1 MQPHDQ
7 HIAEHT
13 SQHTTKRFV
22 SIFATL
28 VYCLGLAACGGGG
41 GATSPIVRNT
51 GPVVEP
57 DPATTSPVLA
67 ASGAG
72 DLLSYVKAKILQ
84 GASNPSAV
92 NDLTGG
98 PVTTASPMA
107 SPAPAANAPTTGGT
121 SSPAAFAGTRL
132 QEQGVDEDDLVKTD
146 DTMLYALVA
155 SRSTYS
161 GNIVTTTPAQLL
173 AQRRLVDGQLQAA
186 SSITLSSQT
195 DTQVMRSGIYLA
207 SGAQRIAVLGQSNKT
222 SSLPMPQ
229 PLPVTAGA
237 APANVAPVDPSVV
250 PSAAPPIATSLPYYN
265 YYLPQVSLEVVNLST
280 TTALTAGQRR
290 VIDGQLVGSRMIGTH
305 LYVVSTWSPNLSRY
319 YGSNNTATASL
330 TTADILPAVQID
342 GAAPQPLLQDTD
354 CYVQAANKSRAV
366 QITTIT
372 AFDIASPSLQHT
384 SRCFVGGSDGL
395 YMSPEN
401 VYITSSRY
409 YTYASNAAA
418 TQFTSGSKTDVHKF
432 ELKGPQINYKGSGEV
447 PGHLGW
453 DKDKLP
459 YRMSEYQGDLRV
471 LSFTGETG
479 WTFSLASVNGVPAT
493 SVVTNAP
500 ASPAT
505 LTILRQGSNNTL
517 PVVGSLPN
525 SQRPAALGKPGEQVY
540 GVQFVGAR
548 AYVVTFRRTDPL
560 YVLDVSNPVDPKAL
574 GELEMPGFSDYLVPM
589 GDKLLL
595 GVGKDAG
602 SDGRIGGV
610 KVALMNVANPAQPSV
625 VNSFVI
631 GKAGSVSG
639 VDASSHGLNIF
650 QQGKVFRI
658 ALPVRVH
665 ETPLGNS
672 SFFNP
677 TSQGLY
683 RFEVDTTAST
693 LISKPSIT
701 ATAYSGS
708 DPYATIYGKFAIDQD
723 RAMQID
729 TNIYYF
735 TGGQFMAANW

>member
-1 MQPHDQ
+1 MQPHDK
-7 HIAEHT
+7 HAARRIASLFT
-13 SQHTTKRFV
+13 V
-22 SIFATL
+22 L
-28 VYCLGLAACGGGG
+28 VYCLGIAACGGGG
-41 GATSPIVRNT
+41 AASS
-51 GPVVEP
+51 GPVVVDPILVVDP

-72 DLLSYVKAKILQ
+72 DLLSYVKTKIQ
-84 GASNPSAV
+84 QAASSPNTV
-92 NDLTGG
+92 NDVASG
-98 PVTTASPMA
+98 PVTTASPVA
-107 SPAPAANAPTTGGT
+107 SPAPAANAPASGGT
-121 SSPAAFAGTRL
+121 SSPTAFAGTRL

-146 DTMLYALVA
+146 GTMLYALVA
-155 SRSTYS
+155 ARSTYS
-161 GNIVTTTPAQLL
+161 GNSVTSTPAQLL
-173 AQRRLVDGQLQAA
+173 AQRRLADGQLQAA
-186 SSITLSSQT
+186 GSITLGGQT
-195 DTQVMRSGIYLA
+195 DTQAMRSGIYLA
-207 SGAQRIAVLGQSNKT
+207 SSAQRIAVLGY
-222 SSLPMPQ
+222 SSKISIAPLPQ
-229 PLPVTAGA
+229 PLPAPKAGA
-237 APANVAPVDPSVV
+237 SANSA
-250 PSAAPPIATSLPYYN
+250 PSASPPVATSPAFYDYYA
-265 YYLPQVSLEVVNLST
+265 PQVSLEVVNLST
-280 TTALTAGQRR
+280 TAALTAGQRL
-290 VIDGQLVGSRMIGTH
+290 VIDGQLVGSRMIGNQ

-330 TTADILPAVQID
+330 TTAEILPTVQID
-342 GAAPQPLLQDTD
+342 NAPPQALLQDTD
-354 CYVQAANKSRAV
+354 CYVQSANKSRAV

-372 AFDIASPSLQHT
+372 AFDLASPSLQRT

-432 ELKGPQINYKGSGEV
+432 ELKGQQINYKGSGEV

-453 DKDKLP
+453 DKDKLS

-471 LSFTGETG
+471 LSFTGQTG
-479 WTFSLASVNGVPAT
+479 WTFTPASVNGVPAT
-493 SVVTNAP
+493 TAVTSTP

-505 LTILRQGSNNTL
+505 VTILRQGTNNSL
-517 PVVGSLPN
+517 QVVGSLPN

-540 GVQFVGAR
+540 GVQFVGGR

-631 GKAGSVSG
+631 GKAGSMSG
-639 VDASSHGLNIF
+639 ADTSSHGLNIF
-650 QQGKVFRI
+650 QQGNVFRI

-665 ETPLGNS
+665 ETS
-672 SFFNP
+672 SGSTSFYNP

-693 LISKPSIT
+693 LINKPSIT
-701 ATAYSGS
+701 ATTYSAT
-708 DPYATIYGKFAIDQD
+708 DPYATVYGKYALDQD
-723 RAMQID
+723 RAVQID
-729 TNIYYF
+729 ANVYYF

>member
-1 MQPHDQ
+1 MLPYDNHAARQT
-7 HIAEHT
+7 A
-13 SQHTTKRFV
+13 
-22 SIFATL
+22 SILAVL

-41 GATSPIVRNT
+41 ASSSPAVVN
-51 GPVVEP
+51 PVTVVDP
-57 DPATTSPVLA
+57 DPAATSPVLA

-72 DLLSYVKAKILQ
+72 DLLSYVRAKILQ
-84 GASNPSAV
+84 GAGSPNAV
-92 NDLTGG
+92 NDVAGG
-98 PVTTASPMA
+98 PVTTASPVA
-107 SPAPAANAPTTGGT
+107 SPAPAANGPASVGTGSPT
-121 SSPAAFAGTRL
+121 AFAGTRL
-132 QEQGVDEDDLVKTD
+132 QELGVDEDDLVKTD
-146 DTMLYALVA
+146 GTMLYALVA
-155 SRSTYS
+155 ARSTYS
-161 GNIVTTTPAQLL
+161 GNSLTTTPAQLL
-173 AQRRLVDGQLQAA
+173 AQRRLADGQLQAA
-186 SSITLSSQT
+186 GSITLGAQT
-195 DTQVMRSGIYLA
+195 DTQVTRSGIYLA
-207 SGAQRIAVLGQSNKT
+207 SSAQRIAVLGY
-222 SSLPMPQ
+222 SSKISIAPSPQ
-229 PLPVTAGA
+229 PLP
-237 APANVAPVDPSVV
+237 APAVGAPSTTAPVAPSASPPMSTSV
-250 PSAAPPIATSLPYYN
+250 PFYDYYA
-265 YYLPQVSLEVVNLST
+265 PQVSLEIVNLST
-280 TTALTAGQRR
+280 TAALTTGQRL
-290 VIDGQLVGSRMIGTH
+290 VIDGQLVGSRMIGNQ
-305 LYVVSTWSPNLSRY
+305 LYVVSTWSPNLLRY

-330 TTADILPAVQID
+330 TTADILPTVQID
-342 GAAPQPLLQDTD
+342 GAAPQPLLRDTD

-372 AFDIASPSLQHT
+372 AFDLASVSLQRT

-471 LSFTGETG
+471 LSFTGQTG
-479 WTFSLASVNGVPAT
+479 WTFTAASVNGVPAT

-505 LTILRQGSNNTL
+505 LTILRQGSNSTL
-517 PVVGSLPN
+517 QAVGSLPN

-540 GVQFVGAR
+540 GVQFVGGR

-595 GVGKDAG
+595 GVGKDAS

-610 KVALMNVANPAQPSV
+610 KVALMNVANPAQPRV

-631 GKAGSVSG
+631 GKAGSTSG

-650 QQGKVFRI
+650 QQGNVFRI

-665 ETPLGNS
+665 ETPSGNS

-677 TSQGLY
+677 ISQGLY
-683 RFEVDTTAST
+683 RFEVDTTAGT

-701 ATAYSGS
+701 ATTYSGS
-708 DPYATIYGKFAIDQD
+708 DPYASIYGKYAIDQD

-729 TNIYYF
+729 ANIYYF

>member
-1 MQPHDQ
+1 MQPHEHHMH
-7 HIAEHT
+7 HI
-13 SQHTTKRFV
+13 QQRFALL
-22 SIFATL
+22 SAALI
-28 VYCLGLAACGGGG
+28 CGLGLIACGG
-41 GATSPIVRNT
+41 GATSPVVVNP

-57 DPATTSPVLA
+57 DPATTTPVLA
-67 ASGAG
+67 ASGSG
-72 DLLSYVKAKILQ
+72 DLLSYVKAKIQ
-84 GASNPSAV
+84 QNANSPSPV
-92 NDLTGG
+92 NDITGG
-98 PVTTASPMA
+98 PVTTAAPVA
-107 SPAPAANAPTTGGT
+107 APAAVNTPASGGT

-146 DTMLYALVA
+146 GTMLYAMVA
-155 SRSTYS
+155 GRSTYS
-161 GNIVTTTPAQLL
+161 GNSVTIIPAQLL
-173 AQRRLVDGQLQAA
+173 AQRRLADGQLQAA
-186 SSITLSSQT
+186 SSITLGAQT
-195 DTQVMRSGIYLA
+195 DTQVMRTGIYLA
-207 SGAQRIAVLGQSNKT
+207 SSAQRIAVLGQSNKT
-222 SSLPMPQ
+222 SSLPSPQ
-229 PLPVTAGA
+229 PLPAPLAGTPVTTG
-237 APANVAPVDPSVV
+237 PVA
-250 PSAAPPIATSLPYYN
+250 PSAAPPAATSVPFYDYYV
-265 YYLPQVSLEVVNLST
+265 PQVSLEVVNIST
-280 TTALTAGQRR
+280 TVALTAGQRIL
-290 VIDGQLVGSRMIGTH
+290 IDGQLVGSRMIGNQ

-330 TTADILPAVQID
+330 TTADILPTVQID
-342 GAAPQPLLQDTD
+342 GASPQTLLQDTD
-354 CYVQAANKSRAV
+354 CYVQSANKSPAV

-372 AFDIASPSLQHT
+372 AFDLASPSLQRT

-418 TQFTSGSKTDVHKF
+418 TQFTSGSKTDIHKF
-432 ELKGPQINYKGSGEV
+432 ELKGQQINYKGSGEV

-453 DKDKLP
+453 EKDKLP

-471 LSFTGETG
+471 LSFTGQTG
-479 WTFSLASVNGVPAT
+479 WTFSPASVNGVPAT
-493 SVVTNAP
+493 SVVTSVP

-517 PVVGSLPN
+517 QAVGSVPN

-540 GVQFVGAR
+540 GVQFVGGR

-595 GVGKDAG
+595 GVGKDAS

-610 KVALMNVANPAQPSV
+610 KVALMNVADPAQPSV
-625 VNSFVI
+625 VNSIVI
-631 GKAGSVSG
+631 GKAGSASG

-650 QQGKVFRI
+650 QQGNVFRI
-658 ALPVRVH
+658 TLPVRVH
-665 ETPLGNS
+665 ETSAGNT
-672 SFFNP
+672 SFFSP

-701 ATAYSGS
+701 ATTFGGS
-708 DPYATIYGKFAIDQD
+708 DPYATVYGKYALDQD
-723 RAMQID
+723 RAVQID
-729 TNIYYF
+729 ANVYYF
-735 TGGQFMAANW
+735 TGGQFMSAIW